1 MIKFPARDFSRCV
14 RTSRYCRVDDLSC
27 LRSPSHY
34 SYNFITFVSMLPIPS
49 TGQLE
54 LFTMRGS
61 HQPDSTIQFT
71 MALVDVRAPP
81 GVARATESCFALKRP
96 MPSQAVLVLTRTIPG
111 PQEIELDLSM
121 EIYHD
126 SMFVGSAVAKIFIFV
141 SQYEF

>member
-1 MIKFPARDFSRCV
+1 
-14 RTSRYCRVDDLSC
+14 
-27 LRSPSHY
+27 
-34 SYNFITFVSMLPIPS
+34 MLPIPS

-54 LFTMRGS
+54 LFTMRGT
-61 HQPDSTIQFT
+61 HQPESTIQFT

-96 MPSQAVLVLTRTIPG
+96 APSQAVLVLTRMIPG

-126 SMFVGSAVAKIFIFV
+126 STFIGSAIAKIFIFV